1 MLWGA
6 GLGCEITAVTI
17 TGGERERRS
26 GGGQWVSVPKQGLI
40 AGVQVALE
48 NGDMRIA
55 RRLKQAGSLVR
66 ELVDVR
72 MSAGLGS
79 GRVRIGADGYGEHD
93 DLVIALA
100 LACWRAK
107 RREVGERGQ
116 RLL

>member
-26 GGGQWVSVPKQGLI
+26 GGGQWVSVPKQDVI

-55 RRLKQAGSLVR
+55 RRLKQVAG
-66 ELVDVR
+66 
-72 MSAGLGS
+72 AGTG
-79 GRVRIGADGYGEHD
+79 GCADERGAG
-93 DLVIALA
+93 
-100 LACWRAK
+100 
-107 RREVGERGQ
+107 VGEGPDWRGW
-116 RLL
+116 LWGA